1 MSRTSRLLLALVPA
15 MGLSILAGLLSAQA
29 RAESAPVVVELFTS
43 EGCSS
48 CPPADAFLGEL
59 AQRPDVLALA
69 FHIDYWD
76 SIGWKD
82 PFASPAATQRQRN
95 YAEALALNSVYT
107 PQMVIDGATDA
118 VGSDRGSVARAI
130 AAAQQ
135 RGKIPLTIA
144 ADATG
149 VWHVAIPEGD
159 AAHLAPVT
167 VWLVRYDRRQ
177 ATPVTRG
184 ENAGSTLIEYNIVR
198 DFHPIGS
205 WSGAR
210 LDLPLD
216 LDAAHS
222 GNQGAAVLLQA
233 GVSGPIIGAA
243 ALPATAT
250 GGS

>member
-1 MSRTSRLLLALVPA
+1 MIYSAALRRILLSMIGLGALV
-15 MGLSILAGLLSAQA
+15 SVA
-29 RAESAPVVVELFTS
+29 RAEDAAAPVVVELFTS
-43 EGCSS
+43 EGCNS
-48 CPPADAFLGEL
+48 CPPADAYLGEL

-69 FHIDYWD
+69 FHVDYWD
-76 SIGWKD
+76 YIGWKD
-82 PFASPAATQRQRN
+82 PFASPAANRRQRD

-107 PQMVIDGATDA
+107 PQMVIDGGVDA

-130 AAAQQ
+130 AEAQG

-144 ADATG
+144 ADAAG
-149 VWHVAIPEGD
+149 AWHFAIAAGD

-177 ATPVTRG
+177 ATPVKRG

-198 DFHPIGS
+198 DFRPIGQ
-205 WSGAR
+205 WSGAK

-216 LDAAHS
+216 LGGGQTD
-222 GNQGAAVLLQA
+222 NQGVAVLLQA
-233 GVSGPIIGAA
+233 GTGGLIIGAA
-243 ALPATAT
+243 ALRPAAT

>member
-1 MSRTSRLLLALVPA
+1 MAMMGLGALV
-15 MGLSILAGLLSAQA
+15 SAAHAEDMAA
-29 RAESAPVVVELFTS
+29 RAPVVVELFTS

-59 AQRPDVLALA
+59 AQRPDILALA

-82 PFASPAATQRQRN
+82 PFASPAATQRQRD
-95 YAEALALNSVYT
+95 YAGSLALNSVYT
-107 PQMVIDGATDA
+107 PQMVIDGAADA

-130 AAAQQ
+130 KAAQQ
-135 RGKIPLTIA
+135 RGKIPLAIT
-144 ADATG
+144 ADAAG
-149 VWHVAIPEGD
+149 SWHVAIPDGD

-198 DFHPIGS
+198 DFHPIGR
-205 WSGAR
+205 WAGAR

-216 LDAAHS
+216 IGPAPSDN
-222 GNQGAAVLLQA
+222 GGVAVLLQA
-233 GVSGPIIGAA
+233 GTSGPIIGAA